1 MTMHTL
7 LATLMYAT
15 KKLRRAKADSL
26 VLFSVPETR
35 KFMNTR
41 ASAAKRETVHKRG
54 GKTRSLVSFAS
65 VMERRDARQER
76 TR

>member
-1 MTMHTL
+1 ML
-7 LATLMYAT
+7 LTRDARVRDKEGLVVRG
-15 KKLRRAKADSL
+15 RRFPRV
-26 VLFSVPETR
+26 VLPETR

-54 GKTRSLVSFAS
+54 GKTRSLVSFAN